1 MRRSYVSAL
10 ALDKAQEDAPPTLD
24 TPFPLKNK
32 LPSILISSFFL
43 FLVQKNI
50 DTKTGVEDVSPVIDP
65 HFFRDS
71 VITDEGLRTK
81 FMCVVT
87 KGDPPLRF
95 HWLKNG
101 LPFLAHGDTTVQ
113 TFEDSSIVTFKRV
126 SSSDRGHYTCIAANM
141 ASSTNLTT
149 QLIVNGKKIRLFSP
163 I

>member
-1 MRRSYVSAL
+1 MQGVRLSQQSDTVLFHLVGYFY
-10 ALDKAQEDAPPTLD
+10 APHKKSTV
-24 TPFPLKNK
+24 FPN
-32 LPSILISSFFL
+32 
-43 FLVQKNI
+43 
-50 DTKTGVEDVSPVIDP
+50 VSPVIDP

-149 QLIVNGKKIRLFSP
+149 QLIVNGKKIRFSVLFRP
-163 I
+163 LRLVPTEA